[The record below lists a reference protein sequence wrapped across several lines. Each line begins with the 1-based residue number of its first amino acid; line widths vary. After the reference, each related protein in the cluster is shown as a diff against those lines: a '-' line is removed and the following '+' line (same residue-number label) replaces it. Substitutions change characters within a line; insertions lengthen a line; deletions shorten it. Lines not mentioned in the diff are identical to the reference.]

1 MTINKSHGQTIPNVG
16 IYLREPVF
24 SHGQLHVAFV
34 KGYIKSY
41 YKDFGKTKKRI
52 RSHWEEHQEYSLQG
66 RPELVITGEY
76 HLSLPIVRILCW
88 TMFLQDFY
96 WTAVHLEVDILFC
109 SLVFF
114 CRTRIAD
121 PANLTF
127 HSGRNTSMEGTM
139 DLYSATA
146 FCIYITLFFLFFFI
160 HGLWSSMLL

>member
-1 MTINKSHGQTIPNVG
+1 MLGFTFVSLCSHMDSFMLHLSRGISRATIRILAKP
-16 IYLREPVF
+16 
-24 SHGQLHVAFV
+24 
-34 KGYIKSY
+34 
-41 YKDFGKTKKRI
+41 KKRI

-76 HLSLPIVRILCW
+76 HLGLPVVRILCW
-88 TMFLQDFY
+88 TILFQDFC
-96 WTAVHLEVDILFC
+96 WTAVQLEVDNLFC

-146 FCIYITLFFLFFFI
+146 FCIYITL
-160 HGLWSSMLL
+160 

>member
-76 HLSLPIVRILCW
+76 HLGLPVVRNFCW
-88 TMFLQDFY
+88 TIFFQDFC
-96 WTAVHLEVDILFC
+96 WTAAQLEVDNLFC

-114 CRTRIAD
+114 CRTTIAD
-121 PANLTF
+121 PANLIF
-127 HSGRNTSMEGTM
+127 HRHF
-139 DLYSATA
+139 DL
-146 FCIYITLFFLFFFI
+146 
-160 HGLWSSMLL
+160 GLNLDERKNSQNSDASLHFACL